1 MKPFT
6 TIAIAVFTLVA
17 IVHLLRLVFG
27 WEVVV
32 TGYVVPVWWSAL
44 GLIVAGG
51 LAPDGVAKRAPHS
64 APTHRTGA
72 AYFDRAPVSIRYRA
86 MCRMAS
92 FGRAS
97 FSHSSARL

>member
-1 MKPFT
+1 MSALWTKPRPNLFGGYVMKPFT

-17 IVHLLRLVFG
+17 VVHLLRLVFG

-51 LAPDGVAKRAPHS
+51 LALMVWREARAP
-64 APTHRTGA
+64 
-72 AYFDRAPVSIRYRA
+72 
-86 MCRMAS
+86 
-92 FGRAS
+92 
-97 FSHSSARL
+97 